1 MQNLLDIIDIQNKIY
16 KLNNDYVMKDI
27 DIANLFY
34 MNIKDLR
41 KIIRKNINYFK
52 YDSVLIQGSNLLLK
66 EDAIITLSFIIYS
79 LSVEESSI
87 KIINSYDLLN
97 NRLQNS
103 INKIKIA

>member
-1 MQNLLDIIDIQNKIY
+1 MQNLFDIIDIQNKIY
-16 KLNNDYVMKDI
+16 KINNDYVMKDI

-79 LSVEESSI
+79 LNVEESSI